1 MSRLFSVLGLQS
13 VIEVLPIVFFA
24 MFFYWLFR
32 RKRQKRQFVRSLKI
46 YENNQ
51 D

>member
-13 VIEVLPIVFFA
+13 VIGVLPIVFFA
-24 MFFYWLFR
+24 MFFIGFFAEKG
-32 RKRQKRQFVRSLKI
+32 RKDSLVRSLKI